1 MTGPIFNNSGKMV
14 YNAGAMT
21 GAVSGGDMVINHA
34 QPRDRSGGPASGTER
49 PLVFVNYRGTDEAWA
64 ATVVWQVWAERI
76 GEHRAFLDNQSI
88 RLGRPFDKEL
98 LDAIEGSV
106 VLLAVIG
113 SQWHGRQRDGRRL
126 IDDENDWVHREIR
139 HALDHRVPVVP
150 VLIDGMRLDV
160 RELPAGLA
168 ELARLQYC
176 TIRQRYWRSDVKG
189 LLATVCK
196 LDERLAAEAGVYE

>member
-113 SQWHGRQRDGRRL
+113 
-126 IDDENDWVHREIR
+126 
-139 HALDHRVPVVP
+139 
-150 VLIDGMRLDV
+150 
-160 RELPAGLA
+160 LA